1 MNYNYFMIIGKNT
14 IDYSKTDD
22 ASKLRLEVIKDTF
35 PNTDN
40 KPRIYEI
47 QVPNQFL
54 QDTIKNLKLS
64 KNQTVAVKG
73 KIDFSSMGE
82 YILVAERIMIA

>member
-1 MNYNYFMIIGKNT
+1 MIIGKNT

-35 PNTDN
+35 PNTDD

-47 QVPNQFL
+47 QVSNQVL
-54 QDTIKNLKLS
+54 QDVVKNLKLS
-64 KNQTVAVKG
+64 TNVAVKG
-73 KIDFSSMGE
+73 KIDFASTGQ
-82 YILVAERIMIA
+82 YVLVAERIMIV

>member
-14 IDYSKTDD
+14 INYSKTDD

-47 QVPNQFL
+47 QVPNQVL
-54 QDTIKNLKLS
+54 QDAVKNLKLS
-64 KNQTVAVKG
+64 INQTVAVKG
-73 KIDFSSMGE
+73 KIDFASTGQ
-82 YILVAERIMIA
+82 YVLVAERIMIA

>member
-14 IDYSKTDD
+14 IDYSKTNDT
-22 ASKLRLEVIKDTF
+22 SKLRLEVIKDTF

-47 QVPNQFL
+47 QVPNQAL
-54 QDTIKNLKLS
+54 QDAIKDLKLS

>member
-1 MNYNYFMIIGKNT
+1 MYNYFMIIGKNT

-35 PNTDN
+35 HNTDD

-47 QVPNQFL
+47 EVPNQFL

-73 KIDFSSMGE
+73 KIDFTSMGE